1 MVAAV
6 AVTVAAAVAA
16 AVATMP
22 TDVRAVG
29 LMWVEQSSTGGD
41 IEQRQNMHAATA
53 TSPMTSPGPATC
65 TIATTCAAGVLS
77 SASRTIPIGTVGSVR
92 RQLTQKR
99 MNEQVLV
106 PRPDHVTSVAA
117 A

>member
-1 MVAAV
+1 MVVAV
-6 AVTVAAAVAA
+6 AVAVAAAVAA

-29 LMWVEQSSTGGD
+29 LVWVEQSSTGGD

-53 TSPMTSPGPATC
+53 TFPGPATCSC
-65 TIATTCAAGVLS
+65 TIATTCTAGVLS

-106 PRPDHVTSVAA
+106 PRPDHVTSIAA